1 MTRLPDPPLLIP
13 ALGFQLEADRLPPVQ
28 WRSPVRGFIA
38 MALCS
43 FLCILALL
51 AASGC
56 SGQDPSDLF
65 ATAQFE
71 ERQNNREHAVQLY
84 EQIIRDYPRSEV
96 AQRARQ
102 RLEELHGRK

>member
-1 MTRLPDPPLLIP
+1 MT
-13 ALGFQLEADRLPPVQ
+13 
-28 WRSPVRGFIA
+28 
-38 MALCS
+38 MALRS
-43 FLCILALL
+43 FWYILALL
-51 AASGC
+51 AAPGC

-71 ERQNNREHAVQLY
+71 ERQNNREHAIQLY

-96 AQRARQ
+96 AQGARQ